1 MLYFLWFVPYDALKT
16 ILIDDFLRKKML
28 KLKKKIFLA
37 LTEQIIIFLTF
48 IANSLFLW
56 WGAITH
62 IIGVGH
68 LWLIFSNRRP
78 KLALSCRWTPAWF
91 FPELMTMKGPT
102 LRGRNWRR
110 CCSVALNFFENFN
123 YTFWISGPKIW
134 KTAKYNLQFKC
145 PRKSQ
150 IRTWAIFWFP

>member
-37 LTEQIIIFLTF
+37 LTEQILIFLTF
-48 IANSLFLW
+48 VPNSLFLW

-91 FPELMTMKGPT
+91 FPELMTMKGPN

-134 KTAKYNLQFKC
+134 ETAKYNLQFKC

-150 IRTWAIFWFP
+150 IGTWAIFWFP

>member
-134 KTAKYNLQFKC
+134 ETAKYNLQFKC

-150 IRTWAIFWFP
+150 IETWAIFWFP